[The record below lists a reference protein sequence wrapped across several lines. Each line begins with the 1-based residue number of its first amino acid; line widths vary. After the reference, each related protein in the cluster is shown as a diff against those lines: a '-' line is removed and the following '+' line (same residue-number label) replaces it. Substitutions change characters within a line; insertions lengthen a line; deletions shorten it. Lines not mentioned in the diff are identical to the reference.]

1 MIVALLGAVMAKP
14 RPLSPH
20 LQIYR
25 PQLTSIMSISHRAT
39 GAALTAGT
47 LLLCL
52 WLVALAAGDVWYSM
66 AATVIGHPIGIFIL
80 FGYSVALVY
89 HSLNGV
95 RHLTWDRGIGLTI
108 PAVYRSGQ
116 IVLLLTIVITALIWA
131 VWL

>member
-1 MIVALLGAVMAKP
+1 
-14 RPLSPH
+14 
-20 LQIYR
+20 
-25 PQLTSIMSISHRAT
+25 MSISHRAT
-39 GAALTAGT
+39 GAALAAGT

-52 WLVALAAGDVWYSM
+52 WLVALSAGDVWYSM

-89 HSLNGV
+89 HALNGV

-116 IVLLLTIVITALIWA
+116 IVLLLTVVITTSIWA

>member
-1 MIVALLGAVMAKP
+1 MAKP

-39 GAALTAGT
+39 GAALAAGT

-52 WLVALAAGDVWYSM
+52 WLVALAAGDVWY
-66 AATVIGHPIGIFIL
+66 ALVGTVIGHPIGIFIL

-89 HSLNGV
+89 HALNGV
-95 RHLTWDRGIGLTI
+95 RHLTWDCGIALTI
-108 PAVYRSGQ
+108 SGVYRSGQ
-116 IVLLLTIVITALIWA
+116 IVLLLTVVITTLTWA
-131 VWL
+131 VWM

>member
-1 MIVALLGAVMAKP
+1 MAKP

-39 GAALTAGT
+39 GAALAAGT

-52 WLVALAAGDVWYSM
+52 WLVALAAGDVWYAL
-66 AATVIGHPIGIFIL
+66 AATVVSHPIGKFIL

-89 HSLNGV
+89 HALNGV
-95 RHLTWDRGIGLTI
+95 RHLTWDRGIALTI
-108 PAVYRSGQ
+108 PGVYRSGQ
-116 IVLLLTIVITALIWA
+116 IVLLLTVVITTLIWA

>member
-1 MIVALLGAVMAKP
+1 MAKP

-25 PQLTSIMSISHRAT
+25 PQLTSTMSISHRAT
-39 GAALTAGT
+39 GAALAAGT

-52 WLVALAAGDVWYSM
+52 WLVALATGDVWYAL
-66 AATVIGHPIGIFIL
+66 AATLIGHPIGKFTL

-89 HSLNGV
+89 HALNGV
-95 RHLTWDRGIGLTI
+95 RHLTWDCGIGLTI
-108 PAVYRSGQ
+108 PRVYQSGQ
-116 IVLLLTIVITALIWA
+116 IVLFLTVVITTSIWA

>member
-1 MIVALLGAVMAKP
+1 MAKP

-39 GAALTAGT
+39 GAALGTGT

-66 AATVIGHPIGIFIL
+66 AATMIGHPIGIFIL

-89 HSLNGV
+89 HALNGV
-95 RHLTWDRGIGLTI
+95 RHLTWDPGIGLTI
-108 PAVYRSGQ
+108 PAVYRTGQ
-116 IVLLLTIVITALIWA
+116 IAFLFTIFLTALICA
-131 VWL
+131 AWL

>member
-1 MIVALLGAVMAKP
+1 MAKP

-39 GAALTAGT
+39 GAALAVGT

-52 WLVALAAGDVWYSM
+52 WLVALAAGDVWY
-66 AATVIGHPIGIFIL
+66 ALVATVIGHPIGIFIL

-89 HSLNGV
+89 HALNGV

-116 IVLLLTIVITALIWA
+116 IVLLLTVVITTLTWA
-131 VWL
+131 MWL

>member
-25 PQLTSIMSISHRAT
+25 PQLTSIMSISHRST
-39 GAALTAGT
+39 GAALAAGT

-52 WLVALAAGDVWYSM
+52 WLIALAAGDVWYSM
-66 AATVIGHPIGIFIL
+66 AEMVIGHPIGIFIL

-89 HSLNGV
+89 HALNGL

-108 PAVYRSGQ
+108 PAVYLSGQ

>member
-1 MIVALLGAVMAKP
+1 MAKP

-39 GAALTAGT
+39 GAALAAGT

-52 WLVALAAGDVWYSM
+52 WLVALAAGDVWYAL
-66 AATVIGHPIGIFIL
+66 AATVIGHPIGIIIL

-89 HSLNGV
+89 HALNGV
-95 RHLTWDRGIGLTI
+95 RHLIWDYGIALTI
-108 PAVYRSGQ
+108 PGVYRSGQ
-116 IVLLLTIVITALIWA
+116 IVLLLTVVITTLTWG

>member
-1 MIVALLGAVMAKP
+1 MAKP

-25 PQLTSIMSISHRAT
+25 PQLTSIMSISHRVT
-39 GAALTAGT
+39 GAALAVGT

-66 AATVIGHPIGIFIL
+66 AATVIDHPIGIFIL

-89 HSLNGV
+89 HALNGV

-108 PAVYRSGQ
+108 PMVYRSGQ
-116 IVLLLTIVITALIWA
+116 VVLFLTVMLTASIWA

>member
-1 MIVALLGAVMAKP
+1 MAKP

-39 GAALTAGT
+39 GASLAAGT
-47 LLLCL
+47 ILLCL
-52 WLVALAAGDVWYSM
+52 WLVALAAGDVWYAL
-66 AATVIGHPIGIFIL
+66 AATLIAHPIGKFIL

-89 HSLNGV
+89 HALNGV

>member
-39 GAALTAGT
+39 GLALAAGT

-66 AATVIGHPIGIFIL
+66 AATFVGHPIGIFIL
-80 FGYSVALVY
+80 FGYSLALVY
-89 HSLNGV
+89 HALNGV
-95 RHLTWDRGIGLTI
+95 RHLTWDRGIALTI
-108 PAVYRSGQ
+108 PAVYLSGQ
-116 IVLLLTIVITALIWA
+116 IVVLLTIVITAMIWA